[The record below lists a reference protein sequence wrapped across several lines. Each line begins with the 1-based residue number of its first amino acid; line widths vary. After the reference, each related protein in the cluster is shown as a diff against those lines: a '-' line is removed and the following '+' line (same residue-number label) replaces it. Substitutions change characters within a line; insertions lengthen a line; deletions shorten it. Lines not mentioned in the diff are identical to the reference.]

1 MQIFGNK
8 TKIRKE
14 GGNNIC
20 MAIFFTSILPTSSW
34 LGRRS
39 RVGYKKLIVGFQNF
53 EYQITYMVRQKATI
67 DEMMV
72 YQGVESIH
80 IYIPKIMPL
89 PRIKPT
95 ITKIALVA
103 FRMRCNEPKL
113 IRFIQ
118 GAVGKGEKV
127 WTKGVHM
134 VKKIPKPN
142 LVWCT

>member
-1 MQIFGNK
+1 
-8 TKIRKE
+8 
-14 GGNNIC
+14 
-20 MAIFFTSILPTSSW
+20 
-34 LGRRS
+34 
-39 RVGYKKLIVGFQNF
+39 
-53 EYQITYMVRQKATI
+53 MVRQKATI

-89 PRIKPT
+89 PRVKPT
-95 ITKIALVA
+95 ITKVVIVA